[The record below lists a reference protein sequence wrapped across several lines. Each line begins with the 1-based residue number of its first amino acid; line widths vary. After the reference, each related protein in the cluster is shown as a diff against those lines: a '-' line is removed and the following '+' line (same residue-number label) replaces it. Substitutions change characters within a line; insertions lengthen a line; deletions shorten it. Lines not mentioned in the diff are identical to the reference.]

1 METQT
6 RPRSRPD
13 LSPVYV
19 DHREHQEYCKGP
31 TFTTRTGALFSI
43 ATLRSDPPPSAML
56 PASGNDIAMRLHER
70 AMIDSLDHRGRHLEP
85 QCSPGTARSLS
96 PIVEHGLNSRRASMA
111 SLPLPRVPAPSP
123 QSPSFHHYPRRPTLA
138 SETRSI
144 LLSGIGDQGSRHP
157 DGLPRITSS
166 SFDDRRQSLPSS
178 FVTPAPRRN
187 SHQLRQELQAWGHVF
202 LGNGS
207 EAQCFVSAVP
217 LRRSS
222 GNSSADDEDTVM
234 KDETTPVTPEPPNQ
248 LTVRVRVRPCALDRK
263 PFLLTRTFDMDMLR
277 ATVPEPSPVLEG
289 PRRISADARGRNLF
303 PTGHRQSSV
312 ISTGEASPGPEN
324 ILQIRSGNTV
334 PIHKPYACAF
344 FPVLAALLYSKH
356 IQPRDIV
363 DLPLPHP
370 EVWGRTV
377 AHVYTGQ
384 GELTEAISQ
393 NILYLC
399 GRV

>member
-13 LSPVYV
+13 LPPVYV
-19 DHREHQEYCKGP
+19 DRSEHQEYHKGSAS
-31 TFTTRTGALFSI
+31 TARTSPLFSTS
-43 ATLRSDPPPSAML
+43 TLRPGPLPSVML

-70 AMIDSLDHRGRHLEP
+70 AMVDSLDQRGRHLEP
-85 QCSPGTARSLS
+85 QYSPGTARSLS
-96 PIVEHGLNSRRASMA
+96 PI
-111 SLPLPRVPAPSP
+111 
-123 QSPSFHHYPRRPTLA
+123 
-138 SETRSI
+138 TRSI
-144 LLSGIGDQGSRHP
+144 LLSGMGEESSRHVP

-166 SFDDRRQSLPSS
+166 SFDERRQSLPSA
-178 FVTPAPRRN
+178 FVAPAPRRG

-234 KDETTPVTPEPPNQ
+234 KDGTPETPEPPNQ

-263 PFLLTRTFDMDMLR
+263 PFLLTRTFNMDMLR
-277 ATVPEPSPVLEG
+277 ATIPEPGPVLAG
-289 PRRISADARGRNLF
+289 LPRSWADARDRNPL
-303 PTGHRQSSV
+303 PTDRRRSSV
-312 ISTGEASPGPEN
+312 MSAGEESPGPDS
-324 ILQIRSGNTV
+324 LLRIRSGNTV
-334 PIHKPYACAF
+334 PIHRPYACAF

-356 IQPRDIV
+356 IQPRDII

-370 EVWGRTV
+370 NVWGQTV

-384 GELTEAISQ
+384 GDLTDAIRQ
-393 NILYLC
+393 NILYL
-399 GRV
+399 GGKV

>member
-13 LSPVYV
+13 LSPVYI
-19 DHREHQEYCKGP
+19 DRSEHQEYHKGP
-31 TFTTRTGALFSI
+31 TFTTRTSQLFSA
-43 ATLRSDPPPSAML
+43 ATFRPDDPPSAML

-70 AMIDSLDHRGRHLEP
+70 AMVDSLDHRGRHLEP
-85 QCSPGTARSLS
+85 QYSPGTARSLS
-96 PIVEHGLNSRRASMA
+96 PIAEQVLNSRRASIV
-111 SLPLPRVPAPSP
+111 SLPLPRAPAPSP

-144 LLSGIGDQGSRHP
+144 LLAGIGDEGSRHAP

-178 FVTPAPRRN
+178 FATPAPRRN

-217 LRRSS
+217 LRISS
-222 GNSSADDEDTVM
+222 GNSSVDDEDTVM
-234 KDETTPVTPEPPNQ
+234 KDETPEAPEPLHQ

-289 PRRISADARGRNLF
+289 PRRVSADARGRNLL
-303 PTGHRQSSV
+303 PTDRRRSSV
-312 ISTGEASPGPEN
+312 VSTEEASPGAEN

-363 DLPLPHP
+363 DLPLPYP
-370 EVWGRTV
+370 QVWGQTV
-377 AHVYTGQ
+377 THVYTGQ
-384 GELTEAISQ
+384 GELTEAIRQ
-393 NILYLC
+393 NILYL
-399 GRV
+399 GGKV